1 MIYDKLHWC
10 YASPVVQLF
19 PHNPPL
25 GNAIV
30 ELSVSPDYR
39 SNINVF
45 STFLVNDSLDGM
57 RISYTKR
64 DDWSRQPVAKE
75 SASSDI
81 MLEFS
86 YFTTVKIV
94 TVEIYASVLG
104 TSRHRGKQ
112 RACGNDG
119 AVTFGRK
126 KVEVVVPLLD
136 ILRNYLVLGILTC
149 FFVTAARIYGYGR
162 GQLRFSVL
170 T

>member
-1 MIYDKLHWC
+1 ML
-10 YASPVVQLF
+10 
-19 PHNPPL
+19 PPSSSFFRIIL
-25 GNAIV
+25 PWV
-30 ELSVSPDYR
+30 MR
-39 SNINVF
+39 SSNYQFRPITDQI
-45 STFLVNDSLDGM
+45 STYFRRFWLTNDSLDGM
-57 RISYTKR
+57 RISCTKR
-64 DDWSRQPVAKE
+64 DEWSRQPVAKE

-81 MLEFS
+81 TLEFS

-94 TVEIYASVLG
+94 TAEIYASVLG

-149 FFVTAARIYGYGR
+149 FFVTAARIYGHGR

>member
-1 MIYDKLHWC
+1 M
-10 YASPVVQLF
+10 
-19 PHNPPL
+19 
-25 GNAIV
+25 
-30 ELSVSPDYR
+30 
-39 SNINVF
+39 
-45 STFLVNDSLDGM
+45 FLLNDSLDGM
-57 RISYTKR
+57 RISYTTKR
-64 DDWSRQPVAKE
+64 DEWSRQSVAKD

-112 RACGNDG
+112 HACGNDR

-149 FFVTAARIYGYGR
+149 FFVTTARIYGYGR
-162 GQLRFSVL
+162 G
-170 T
+170 